1 MKKFRVTISVLLMVV
16 LALGYYAYLS
26 NKDKPTP
33 AETTSEV
40 SDVGRVVARNLDT
53 DYPNTPRKVLDFYS
67 QITKCFYEEG
77 LTEENL
83 QKLCDQSIK
92 LFDDELLAV
101 NPKETFLEHTKAEIE
116 EYNAIERVITDYVLE
131 DSGDVD
137 YYTKDGREYAT
148 ISVKYFLYDKSG
160 FSRTYED
167 FLMRKDENGRW
178 KILGWEMTSASE
190 QDKDE

>member
-1 MKKFRVTISVLLMVV
+1 MKKFRVTIGVLLVVV

-33 AETTSEV
+33 AEATSEV
-40 SDVGRVVARNLDT
+40 SDVGKVTSRDLDA

-67 QITKCFYEEG
+67 QITKCFYEED

-83 QKLCDQSIK
+83 QKLCDQSVK

-101 NPKETFLEHTKAEIE
+101 NPKETFVENTKAEIE
-116 EYNAIERVITDYVLE
+116 EYNAIERVVTDYVLE
-131 DSGDVD
+131 ESGDIE
-137 YYTKDGREYAT
+137 YYTKDGREYAA
-148 ISVKYFLYDKSG
+148 ISVKYFLYDKNG

-178 KILGWEMTSASE
+178 KILGWEMTSAGE